1 MGNIYLWP
9 GFFWTLLNIAIFLRS
24 KIQHSTS
31 AGFNVQQSSKITS
44 FTDLV
49 EERGEKLWKPP
60 FVGISNVFHLKCS
73 WTWKNGCS
81 SSSRMGPLPRE
92 VPMCWFRWVLG
103 QKVGQKVQ
111 IGIQVGDGQVQC
123 WAWQANIL
131 TPIPTT
137 PSFHLNPREKEI
149 RRSLGGKSW
158 RLCTFISDHCCHQD
172 QNLKSPEV

>member
-9 GFFWTLLNIAIFLRS
+9 GFFWTLLNIAIFLGS

-31 AGFNVQQSSKITS
+31 AGFNVQQSSKTQVSLIWWKR
-44 FTDLV
+44 
-49 EERGEKLWKPP
+49 EEKNYENLPLSEFQMFLIWNTVKLEWM
-60 FVGISNVFHLKCS
+60 VAAAE
-73 WTWKNGCS
+73 W
-81 SSSRMGPLPRE
+81 GPLPRE

-131 TPIPTT
+131 TPIHCWSHHTLLP
-137 PSFHLNPREKEI
+137 PQPKRKRDKEK
-149 RRSLGGKSW
+149 SGW
-158 RLCTFISDHCCHQD
+158 
-172 QNLKSPEV
+172 